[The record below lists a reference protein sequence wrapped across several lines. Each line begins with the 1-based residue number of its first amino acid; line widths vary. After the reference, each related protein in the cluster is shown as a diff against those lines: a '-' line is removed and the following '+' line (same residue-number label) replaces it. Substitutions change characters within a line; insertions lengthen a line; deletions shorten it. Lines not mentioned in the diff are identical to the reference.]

1 MSYDDGYGSTT
12 YYGNDDS
19 SFDTGVANATGPIA
33 SAPPDASGGA
43 GSFLSGLLPTLTNGL
58 NAVLAA
64 NLNDKFGEGI
74 ASGLATVDA
83 NGNLV
88 YKATPAPIPTTGQVL
103 SSQALSSPVLLIGG
117 VAVALIL
124 VIALTKK

>member
-1 MSYDDGYGSTT
+1 MYDDGYDSTT
-12 YYGNDDS
+12 YYGTDDT
-19 SFDTGVANATGPIA
+19 SFDTGVTNGTGPVA
-33 SAPPDASGGA
+33 TAPPDVSGGA

-88 YKATPAPIPTTGQVL
+88 YKATPAPTPTAGQVVA
-103 SSQALSSPVLLIGG
+103 SQALSSPVLLIGG
-117 VAVALIL
+117 
-124 VIALTKK
+124 IALALVLVLTLARK

>member
-1 MSYDDGYGSTT
+1 MDDEGYGSTT
-12 YYGNDDS
+12 YYGNDDT
-19 SFDTGVANATGPIA
+19 SFDTGVTNSTRPVAT
-33 SAPPDASGGA
+33 APPDASGGA

-88 YKATPAPIPTTGQVL
+88 YKATPAPIPTPGQVVA
-103 SSQALSSPVLLIGG
+103 SQALSSPVLLIGS
-117 VAVALIL
+117 VALAFVL
-124 VIALTKK
+124 VLALVKK